1 MYYRS
6 YVLYKYYIVQ
16 LIKKGS
22 LTMRDVAI
30 FDREFPMKH
39 VKLLSGKWVD
49 KGELE
54 LIESKGLA
62 VSLVERLWR
71 ENDSQTLRVEDMKLR
86 LADLNEEL
94 RSVREELD
102 SHLTVKRSIR
112 LLAGNIKRLIRR
124 PRG

>member
-1 MYYRS
+1 
-6 YVLYKYYIVQ
+6 
-16 LIKKGS
+16 
-22 LTMRDVAI
+22 MRDVAI